1 MRDQA
6 EEAKAGIVQWVKWK
20 EGEEK
25 RYYTVRV
32 TLGFQ
37 TNLRQSYCYYPFEHT
52 GKLNLRHI
60 HVFN

>member
-20 EGEEK
+20 ERGRK

-32 TLGFQ
+32 TAQFP
-37 TNLRQSYCYYPFEHT
+37 N
-52 GKLNLRHI
+52 KLETELL
-60 HVFN
+60 VLSL